1 MLCTSE
7 LVKIDISEICFIAHI
22 SDNRRQNYTDSYIIR
37 LYNYVMSNDIGK
49 FSPPSPPK
57 TMLKAINVSFQFVGI
72 IADNIESGERE

>member
-7 LVKIDISEICFIAHI
+7 LVKIDISEIYFIAHI
-22 SDNRRQNYTDSYIIR
+22 SDNRRQNYTDTYIIR

-49 FSPPSPPK
+49 FSPPK

-72 IADNIESGERE
+72 IADNIESGERG